1 MHDAL
6 PPAPLHRVLIRRH
19 AAAVLA
25 LAALLGLQGCGG
37 AGGAIEGRRGR
48 LSEDDKRP
56 IWMPP
61 PQERYPGYRLP
72 DDGFR
77 DLLARVAPR
86 RTAGRAPAP
95 S

>member
-1 MHDAL
+1 MHDAF
-6 PPAPLHRVLIRRH
+6 PPSPPRRAPGRLRII
-19 AAAVLA
+19 AALA
-25 LAALLGLQGCGG
+25 LAALSSLQGCGG
-37 AGGAIEGRRGR
+37 RGGATEERQER

-56 IWMPP
+56 SWMPP

-77 DLLARVAPR
+77 DLLARAAP
-86 RTAGRAPAP
+86 GRAAEPVPAP

>member
-1 MHDAL
+1 MHDA
-6 PPAPLHRVLIRRH
+6 PPPPPRCALSRRR
-19 AAAVLA
+19 AAVALA
-25 LAALLGLQGCGG
+25 LAALLGVQGCGG
-37 AGGAIEGRRGR
+37 AGGAIEGWRER

-56 IWMPP
+56 SWMPP

-77 DLLARVAPR
+77 DLLARAAP
-86 RTAGRAPAP
+86 GRAAERVPAP